1 MKPRLGLALLT
12 TLLIGLIVL
21 FSSTNL
27 TRAQQKAAA
36 PQWPEIKSYEEMK
49 IPADNPMTA
58 AKVELGKQLYYD
70 KRLSGD
76 GSRACYSCHLAEK
89 GLTDGLPTALGAYNA
104 KLPRSSP
111 TLWNIG
117 YHKEFYWDG
126 RSSSLEAQAKA
137 AWAGGNMGVSGKD
150 GRPSMD
156 DICKKLD
163 AMEGYRKQ
171 FQEVFGSGCTPDN
184 VVKAL
189 SAFERTI
196 VANKSAWVR
205 FREGNQKALNPA
217 ARRGWKVFSEV
228 AQCTNCHDG
237 VLLTDFQY
245 HNIGIGWDATKQ
257 EFSDG
262 GRANATK
269 NDRDKG
275 AFKTPTL
282 LDIGES
288 APYFHNGSVAT
299 LEEAVDLMLGG
310 GIDNPNLDRTN
321 LKPRQLT
328 PKQKADLLAFLRAL
342 SVPYAVKEPKLPQ

>member
-1 MKPRLGLALLT
+1 MKPRLNL
-12 TLLIGLIVL
+12 TLLAIVVAGIFAL
-21 FSSTNL
+21 ASATSWTST
-27 TRAQQKAAA
+27 QQKASA

-58 AKVELGKQLYYD
+58 AKVKLGKQLYYD

-89 GLTDGLPTALGAYNA
+89 GLTDGLPTAIGAYNA

-137 AWAGGNMGVSGKD
+137 AWAGGNMGAAGKD
-150 GRPSMD
+150 GKPSVE

-196 VANKSAWVR
+196 VADKSAWVR
-205 FREGNQKALNPA
+205 FREGNQKAFRPA

-245 HNIGIGWDATKQ
+245 HNIGIGWDAAKQ

-269 NDRDKG
+269 NDHDKG

-288 APYFHNGSVAT
+288 APFFHNGSVAT

-310 GIDNPNLDRTN
+310 GIDNPSLDRTN

-342 SVPYAVKEPKLPQ
+342 RVPYDVKEPQLPQ